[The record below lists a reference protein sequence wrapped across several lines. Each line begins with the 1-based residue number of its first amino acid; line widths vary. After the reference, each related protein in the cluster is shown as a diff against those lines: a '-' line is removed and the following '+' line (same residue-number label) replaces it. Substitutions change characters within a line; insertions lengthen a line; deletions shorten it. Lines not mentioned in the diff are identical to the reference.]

1 MEFFEL
7 DFTCSVFDPETNVV
21 RIDLFS
27 RLFPLRQKLAQR
39 SGNKAMIQWNPSIVD
54 TLGTG

>member
-21 RIDLFS
+21 RFLTS
-27 RLFPLRQKLAQR
+27 FPGSPCDR
-39 SGNKAMIQWNPSIVD
+39 SWGRG
-54 TLGTG
+54 LGTRLE